1 VDSQPLRG
9 ATPIT
14 IDRQNTSKHANTEEH
29 TINGADFVRSLEA
42 KHYPTL
48 EGPVLALR
56 KALAE
61 LDPASP
67 AFVALMQRQAKR
79 ELRHGVAFTKAL
91 LRYDGLAHHE
101 KADVAEQA
109 AEEYRHFAIIKDY
122 LNSRGEDVEGDPVD
136 AYDAYFD
143 RFLDTDIR
151 VFRLC
156 NIAEKSAVVFIEHL
170 RTVTPDPAVRAMAD
184 SILAD
189 EEEHGEMLSDKLA
202 RIADVEADRPFLEA
216 QFIASWSSQKSGVI
230 AEATELGIDVPAV
243 LKTNGFVT
251 T

>member
-1 VDSQPLRG
+1 M
-9 ATPIT
+9 
-14 IDRQNTSKHANTEEH
+14 
-29 TINGADFVRSLEA
+29 NGADFVKSLEA
-42 KHYPTL
+42 KHYLTL

-61 LDPASP
+61 LDPASET
-67 AFVALMQRQAKR
+67 FVALMQRQAKR

-91 LRYDGLAHHE
+91 LQYDGLAHHE

-122 LNSRGEDVEGDPVD
+122 LLARGQDVEGDPVD

-143 RFLDTDIR
+143 RFLDGDIR
-151 VFRLC
+151 AFRLC

-170 RTVTPDPAVRAMAD
+170 RNVTPDAAVRRMAD
-184 SILAD
+184 DILAD
-189 EEEHGEMLSDKLA
+189 EEEHGEMLADKLA
-202 RIADVEADRPFLEA
+202 RIADVESNRPFLEA
-216 QFIASWSSQKSGVI
+216 QFVASWSSQKTGVV

-243 LKTNGFVT
+243 LAAAGFAPLP
-251 T
+251 

>member
-1 VDSQPLRG
+1 M
-9 ATPIT
+9 
-14 IDRQNTSKHANTEEH
+14 
-29 TINGADFVRSLEA
+29 NGAEFVQSLDD
-42 KHYPTL
+42 KYFSQL

-67 AFVALMQRQAKR
+67 QFVALMQRQAKR

-91 LRYDGLAHHE
+91 LQYEALAHHE

-122 LNSRGEDVEGDPVD
+122 LLARGEDVEGDPVD

-143 RFLDTDIR
+143 RFLQGDIGA
-151 VFRLC
+151 FRLC

-170 RTVTPDPAVRAMAD
+170 RDATPDAEVRKMAD
-184 SILAD
+184 AILAD
-189 EEEHGEMLSDKLA
+189 EEEHGEMLADKLT
-202 RIADVEADRPFLEA
+202 RIAENEADRPFLEE
-216 QFIASWSSQKSGVI
+216 QFVASWASQKKGVV
-230 AEATELGIDVPAV
+230 AEARELGIDVDRV
-243 LKTNGFVT
+243 LAESGFSRA
-251 T
+251 